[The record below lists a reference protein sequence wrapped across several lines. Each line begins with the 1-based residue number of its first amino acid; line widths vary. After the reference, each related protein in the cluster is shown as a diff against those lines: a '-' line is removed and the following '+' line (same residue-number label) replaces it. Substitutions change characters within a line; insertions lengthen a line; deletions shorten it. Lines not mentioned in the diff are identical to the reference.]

1 MVCFENW
8 CLWPETNEQFNNLIT
23 YSRKLP
29 NFSEVTKSP
38 EVSNLLE
45 IARTFDYKEGE
56 KYLSEVREKFE
67 KYIAPVNVKLNW
79 NTISL
84 WQWFYW
90 IDEEWYSV
98 IYTAKHNLLFIEKGI
113 NYIANKH
120 MLNIDWKPI
129 LGIIPWKNNE
139 DLVKII
145 LDKREKNML
154 ETTNK
159 LKVWDVFFVPW
170 FNWNFELE
178 FTWEFINRSIGD
190 WTKELYNMA
199 VFKVIWNNID
209 KVKWWDSGTPLISK
223 DWKVIWII
231 SASDPSII
239 NSNKVYVT
247 LLNRD

>member
-1 MVCFENW
+1 MVCLKNW
-8 CLWPETNEQFNNLIT
+8 CEWPTFNEDLNDITNK
-23 YSRKLP
+23 KLA
-29 NFSEVTKSP
+29 K
-38 EVSNLLE
+38 
-45 IARTFDYKEGE
+45 TFDSTNTQERE
-56 KYLSEVREKFE
+56 KYLSDVRDKFE
-67 KYIAPVNVKLNW
+67 KYIAPVNVILNW

-139 DLVKII
+139 DLVKIR
-145 LDKREKNML
+145 LGRRENKML
-154 ETTNK
+154 NITNK
-159 LKVWDVFFVPW
+159 LNIWDTFFSPW
-170 FNWNFELE
+170 LNWNFELK
-178 FTWEFINRSIGD
+178 FTWEYVNKDIWD
-190 WTKELYNMA
+190 WTKNLYYMA
-199 VFKVIWNNID
+199 VFESVWNNID